1 MNTQPVKEVGSVES
15 KETSTERETKSDS
28 GEPPELL
35 LMELEGEGFQTQ
47 GSEGD
52 ITVVKSR
59 GRDPKA
65 ASWKKLRASS
75 LGDLN
80 GKDIR
85 DWARNEGAKRKGKE
99 KSDREQKVRVVSQGK
114 KEESVEEMISQ
125 GFKKVLDK
133 LDEEKKERKNQ
144 FDELK
149 REFVKMEK
157 KNQELDRREAEE
169 KWMEEEERKKRSKN
183 LVIIGWDK
191 GENTGKEEVAKFFRE
206 ELGVESEIEDIEG
219 VKNIGKEGKKMTWV
233 RMKMGAGKRE
243 IIEKK
248 RRLKGKKIFIENDR
262 TRKERNAQKELHRR
276 AWIARNK
283 EEVKEVKV
291 GFRKLWL
298 DGVLWCSRIYGLGAI

>member
-1 MNTQPVKEVGSVES
+1 
-15 KETSTERETKSDS
+15 
-28 GEPPELL
+28 
-35 LMELEGEGFQTQ
+35 MELEGEGFQTQ

-85 DWARNEGAKRKGKE
+85 DWARNEGAKRKGNE
-99 KSDREQKVRVVSQGK
+99 ESDREQKVRVVSQGK

-149 REFVKMEK
+149 SEFVKMEK
-157 KNQELDRREAEE
+157 KNQELELKVGKLSAEMQAGCRGNNQKWKELETGIAEKEKAMENSSIGRSRKSRRKRRSSRREAEE
-169 KWMEEEERKKRSKN
+169 KWVEEEEREKRSKN

-191 GENTGKEEVAKFFRE
+191 GEDTGKEEVAKFFRE

-219 VKNIGKEGKKMTWV
+219 AKIIGKEGKKMTWV
-233 RMKMGAGKRE
+233 
-243 IIEKK
+243 
-248 RRLKGKKIFIENDR
+248 
-262 TRKERNAQKELHRR
+262 
-276 AWIARNK
+276 
-283 EEVKEVKV
+283 
-291 GFRKLWL
+291 
-298 DGVLWCSRIYGLGAI
+298 